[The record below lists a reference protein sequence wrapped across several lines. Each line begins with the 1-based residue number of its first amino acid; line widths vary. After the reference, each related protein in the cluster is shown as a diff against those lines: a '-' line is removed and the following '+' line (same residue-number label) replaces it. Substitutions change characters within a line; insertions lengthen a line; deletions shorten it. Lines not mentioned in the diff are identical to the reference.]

1 MFKNVIVKKPCKAML
16 DGITT
21 ANLGKPDYELA
32 MKQHDF
38 YIETLKKCGVNVTV
52 LEADEKYPDS
62 CFVEDVALCTRKCAI
77 ITNPGAASRNG
88 EQKDMAKVL
97 SKFYE
102 HIEYIKNPGT
112 VEAGDIMM
120 VGDHFYIGLS
130 TRTNQNGA
138 DQMISILRKYGLDGS
153 VVPLKKVL
161 HLKTGLSYIEN
172 NNLLICGE
180 FIENPVF
187 KDFNKIIVPQEEAYG
202 ANSIWVNGHVLVP
215 AGYPKTQKAIEALGY
230 TVHVVDTSEFRKLD
244 GGLSCLSLRF

>member
-1 MFKNVIVKKPCKAML
+1 MFENVIVKSPCKAMVN
-16 DGITT
+16 GISS

-32 MKQHDF
+32 VKQHKF

-52 LEADEKYPDS
+52 LNADEKYPDS

-77 ITNPGAASRNG
+77 ITNPGAVSRKG
-88 EQKDMAKVL
+88 EQVEMSEVL
-97 SKFYE
+97 KKFYKD
-102 HIEYIKNPGT
+102 IEFIKAPGT
-112 VEAGDIMM
+112 IEAGDIMM

-130 TRTNQNGA
+130 ARTNQDGA
-138 DQMISILRKYGLDGS
+138 DQMIKILNKYGLEGS

-172 NNLLICGE
+172 NNLLIAGE
-180 FIENPVF
+180 FIDNPVF
-187 KDFNKIIVPQEEAYG
+187 KDFNKIIVPEDEAYG

-215 AGYPKTQKAIEALGY
+215 AGYPKTQKAIEDLGY